1 MEKRDLTIRRLG
13 ADDAQAVLDYMKIIG
28 GQSHNLT
35 FGAEGLP
42 FHIQAE
48 AQFLD
53 RYAKHPTNAQW
64 GVWDQTE
71 LVAVASFDAQERK
84 RMAHRGEIALSV
96 RKDHWH
102 CGIGTLLMETM
113 FAHAHTIPSLNML
126 TLTVITDNTRAIA
139 LYERFGFVIC
149 GCWHRFFCVDG
160 TYDDAYSM
168 ECDLNTQKNP

>member
-71 LVAVASFDAQERK
+71 LVAVASFDAHERK
-84 RMAHRGEIALSV
+84 RMAHRGGDNVCPCPHHPFLEY
-96 RKDHWH
+96 
-102 CGIGTLLMETM
+102 
-113 FAHAHTIPSLNML
+113 AHAYCH
-126 TLTVITDNTRAIA
+126 
-139 LYERFGFVIC
+139 
-149 GCWHRFFCVDG
+149 HR
-160 TYDDAYSM
+160 
-168 ECDLNTQKNP
+168 